1 MLKYSILFCIMV
13 ENEINGMN
21 IFFFTFI
28 YFYFL
33 FLGVMVD
40 STFYTDVIY

>member
-1 MLKYSILFCIMV
+1 MGS
-13 ENEINGMN
+13 

-33 FLGVMVD
+33 LLGVMVD